1 MLATTLLWAQSAL
14 LERCAPPE
22 LGRRA
27 VLATAASAL
36 ALRPAPA
43 RALDLDLAAE
53 TLKEGALC
61 SSQSCILNTLEKLK
75 PVLDIAGVPKNAKGD
90 PAVHTPI
97 VTLEPIYG
105 TKREYF
111 SQGYAKF
118 SFSVTVPHPMDNS
131 NPDYVRLLW
140 IRGADGSVLTAR
152 AFSPADQGG
161 FSDKKPGLKFPATL
175 FGTLAEPA
183 LGGTAKLGATYTPMS
198 YCTGHGL
205 WEGKPFVLCDADDAA
220 CDASGILALPG
231 PPLDTRARRKAEEV
245 GRDVL
250 ARRAKLKS

>member
-1 MLATTLLWAQSAL
+1 M
-14 LERCAPPE
+14 
-22 LGRRA
+22 
-27 VLATAASAL
+27 
-36 ALRPAPA
+36 
-43 RALDLDLAAE
+43 
-53 TLKEGALC
+53 
-61 SSQSCILNTLEKLK
+61 
-75 PVLDIAGVPKNAKGD
+75 
-90 PAVHTPI
+90 
-97 VTLEPIYG
+97 
-105 TKREYF
+105 
-111 SQGYAKF
+111 
-118 SFSVTVPHPMDNS
+118 
-131 NPDYVRLLW
+131 
-140 IRGADGSVLTAR
+140 LTAR

-161 FSDKKPGLKFPATL
+161 FSDKPGLKYPATL

-205 WEGKPFVLCDADDAA
+205 WEGKPFVLCDADDTS

>member
-1 MLATTLLWAQSAL
+1 MLATTLLWAHAAL

-61 SSQSCILNTLEKLK
+61 SSQSCILNTLDKLK

-131 NPDYVRLLW
+131 NVMKG
-140 IRGADGSVLTAR
+140 IDGMAN
-152 AFSPADQGG
+152 SPIAIQ
-161 FSDKKPGLKFPATL
+161 T
-175 FGTLAEPA
+175 
-183 LGGTAKLGATYTPMS
+183 
-198 YCTGHGL
+198 
-205 WEGKPFVLCDADDAA
+205 V
-220 CDASGILALPG
+220 
-231 PPLDTRARRKAEEV
+231 
-245 GRDVL
+245 
-250 ARRAKLKS
+250 